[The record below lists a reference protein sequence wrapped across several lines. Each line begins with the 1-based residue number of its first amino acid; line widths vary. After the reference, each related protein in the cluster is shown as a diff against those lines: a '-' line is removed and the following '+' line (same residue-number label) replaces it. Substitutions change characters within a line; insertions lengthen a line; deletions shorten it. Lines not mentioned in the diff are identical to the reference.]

1 MQISNGA
8 MAGVISGAIPGVVWI
23 KSSASV
29 GNGNCVE
36 VASLA
41 GGDVAVRNS
50 RFPDGPALVFT
61 AGEIEAFLRGAKD
74 AEFDHLTR

>member
-1 MQISNGA
+1 MQISNGVPA
-8 MAGVISGAIPGVVWI
+8 GAIPGAVWL

-36 VASLA
+36 LASLA

-61 AGEIEAFLRGAKD
+61 TAEIEAFLRGAKD
-74 AEFDHLTR
+74 AEFDHLTG

>member
-8 MAGVISGAIPGVVWI
+8 MAGAISGAIPGVVWI

-61 AGEIEAFLRGAKD
+61 AGEIEAFLCGAKD